1 MTKPAEAKLYGRAFQ
16 DPASLA
22 AKPTTGWLR
31 KMMSGP
37 RTPEQRIYGHAFHER
52 KK

>member
-1 MTKPAEAKLYGRAFQ
+1 MTKLPEAKLYGREFQ
-16 DPASLA
+16 DPKSLA

-31 KMMSGP
+31 KMVAGP
-37 RTPEQRIYGHAFHER
+37 RAPESKLYGHAFRE